1 MAKRVRL
8 TSDILNSYGSR
19 VLTAGMDIEQY
30 KRNPVLLYMHERGNV
45 IGYLKDIE
53 KSSGEVTA
61 ELVFDEASE
70 LSRRCK
76 KQWEVGSLRMVS
88 VGIDILETSRSK
100 AVTLEGQTRETVTRS
115 KLYEVSLVDI
125 GSNDDAIRL
134 MRDGKQITLGS
145 AVECGLPLINNPK
158 KEKEMETKTIA
169 LLLGLPETAS
179 ESELTTAIS
188 GLMSMKKENAELK
201 QRLSKLEEAGI
212 EHAVDAAIADKRI
225 ELSKREEFVELGK
238 KIGAGDLV
246 KLFAS
251 MSPRTKLSDMLD
263 GGQPYGPVTCEY
275 KKLSEVPSEKL
286 AELKEKEPERYRRLY
301 KAEYGMDM

>member
-188 GLMSMKKENAELK
+188 GLMSTKKENAELK

-263 GGQPYGPVTCEY
+263 GGQPCGPVTCEY

>member
-1 MAKRVRL
+1 
-8 TSDILNSYGSR
+8 
-19 VLTAGMDIEQY
+19 
-30 KRNPVLLYMHERGNV
+30 
-45 IGYLKDIE
+45 
-53 KSSGEVTA
+53 
-61 ELVFDEASE
+61 
-70 LSRRCK
+70 
-76 KQWEVGSLRMVS
+76 MVS

-263 GGQPYGPVTCEY
+263 GGQPCGPVTCEY

>member
-263 GGQPYGPVTCEY
+263 GGQPCGPVTCEY

>member
-70 LSRRCK
+70 QSRRCK

-100 AVTLEGQTRETVTRS
+100 EVTLEGQTRETVTRS

-263 GGQPYGPVTCEY
+263 GGQPCGPVTCEY

>member
-53 KSSGEVTA
+53 KSSVEVTA

-88 VGIDILETSRSK
+88 VGIDILETSRSR

-145 AVECGLPLINNPK
+145 AVECGLPLINKPK

-188 GLMSMKKENAELK
+188 GLLSMKTENAELK

-225 ELSKREEFVELGK
+225 ELSKRDEFVELGK

-263 GGQPYGPVTCEY
+263 GGQPCGPVTCEY

>member
-263 GGQPYGPVTCEY
+263 GGQPCGPVTCEY

-301 KAEYGMDM
+301 

>member
-8 TSDILNSYGSR
+8 TSDIVNCYGSR
-19 VLTAGMDIEQY
+19 VLTEGMDVEQY

-53 KSSGEVTA
+53 KSAGEVTA

-88 VGIDILETSRSK
+88 VGIDILETSK
-100 AVTLEGQTRETVTRS
+100 AKEVTLEGQTRETVTRS

-125 GSNDDAIRL
+125 GANDDAIRL

-145 AVECGLPLINNPK
+145 DGECLLPVINNNK

-188 GLMSMKKENAELK
+188 GLMAMKTENAELK
-201 QRLSKLEEAGI
+201 QRLSKLEDEGI

-225 ELSKREEFVELGK
+225 ELSKRDEFVALGK

-246 KLFAS
+246 KLFAG
-251 MSPRTKLSDMLD
+251 MSPRTKLSEMLN
-263 GGQPYGPVTCEY
+263 GGQQGGTSTCEY
-275 KKLSEVPSEKL
+275 KKLSEVPAEKV
-286 AELKEKEPERYRRLY
+286 AELKEKEPETYRRLY
-301 KAEYGMDM
+301 KAEYGMEM

>member
-263 GGQPYGPVTCEY
+263 GGQPCGTVSCEY

>member
-19 VLTAGMDIEQY
+19 VLTSGMDVEQY

-45 IGYLKDIE
+45 IGYVKDIE
-53 KSSGEVTA
+53 KGGTELTG

-88 VGIDILETSRSK
+88 VGIDVLETSRSK
-100 AVTLEGQTRETVTRS
+100 VLMLEGQTRETVTRS
-115 KLYEVSLVDI
+115 KLYEVSLVDV

-145 AVECGLPLINNPK
+145 DGECGLPLIYNTKNV
-158 KEKEMETKTIA
+158 KEMETKTIA
-169 LLLGLPETAS
+169 LMLGLPETAS
-179 ESELTTAIS
+179 ESEVTTAIS
-188 GLMSMKKENAELK
+188 GLMTMKNENAGLK
-201 QRLSKLEEAGI
+201 QRLEKLETAGI

-225 ELSKREEFVELGK
+225 NLSKRDEFVELGK

-251 MSPRTKLSDMLD
+251 MSPQSRLTDVIGKETD
-263 GGQPYGPVTCEY
+263 GFSSSAEY
-275 KKLSEVPSEKL
+275 KKLSEVPADKL
-286 AELKEKEPERYRRLY
+286 GELKEKEPETYRRLY
-301 KAEYGMDM
+301 RAEYGMEM